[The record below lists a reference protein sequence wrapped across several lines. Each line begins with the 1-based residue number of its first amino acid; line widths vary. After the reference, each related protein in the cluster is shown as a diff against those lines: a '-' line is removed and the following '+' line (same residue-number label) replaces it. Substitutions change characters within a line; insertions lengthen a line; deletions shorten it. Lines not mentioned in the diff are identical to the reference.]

1 MSRSLRAVLF
11 AGGASQRMGSDKAL
25 LRHSNGDPWLVASVK
40 LLRSVGL
47 EVWVLSGHASHRDCL
62 AGQSGV
68 TVQAEPWAPAGPLQA
83 FSCVLSEREDEAW
96 LTLPV
101 DMPGLRRSTLQSLL
115 RHWRQAEGLALVAE
129 GDDRLQPLFG
139 VYPCGAHNRRALDQ
153 ELAQGRG
160 RWFGWLERIPYSTF
174 LCPDRDLINVNR
186 PDDLAALM
194 R

>member
-1 MSRSLRAVLF
+1 
-11 AGGASQRMGSDKAL
+11 
-25 LRHSNGDPWLVASVK
+25 
-40 LLRSVGL
+40 
-47 EVWVLSGHASHRDCL
+47 
-62 AGQSGV
+62 
-68 TVQAEPWAPAGPLQA
+68 LQA

-115 RHWRQAEGLALVAE
+115 RHWRQAESQALVAE

-139 VYPCGAHNRRALDQ
+139 VYPCGAHNRCALDQ

-174 LCPDRDLINVNR
+174 LCPERDLINVNR

>member
-25 LRHSNGDPWLVASVK
+25 LRHPNGDRWLVASVK

-47 EVWVLSGHASHRDCL
+47 EVWVLTGHASHRDCL
-62 AGQSGV
+62 AGQSCV

-101 DMPGLRRSTLQSLL
+101 DMPGLRRSTLLSLL
-115 RHWRQAEGLALVAE
+115 GHWHQAEGLALVAE
-129 GDDRLQPLFG
+129 GGDRLQPLFG
-139 VYPCGAHNRRALDQ
+139 VYPCGARSRSTLDQ
-153 ELAQGRG
+153 ELAEGRG
-160 RWFGWLERIPYSTF
+160 RWFGWLERIDYTTF
-174 LCPDRDLINVNR
+174 TCPDRDLINVNR